1 MPVLV
6 IVQPAPLEADWT
18 WMRLGEPGEGPFA
31 MTFLHRWRASP
42 QVSSLVLD
50 GEVGPVWTKSSA
62 PRWGPAASTLT
73 DLGSQREDPYSHG
86 TSPDKL
92 GRWDSVWG
100 SGCAIR
106 YARTGAGQGDGEA
119 ASQPGGPGLIA
130 GAPSSRSH
138 THSGRSACEPA
149 PGDSPKGLGA
159 GTQGRI
165 TPGDG
170 SNQMSIDGRRL
181 KARWPPVR
189 RSAMWPSG
197 AWADRCYNMD
207 GPRRHLAQREK
218 PCTQT
223 AVVGMIPGR
232 RLVLAGGWRGGLF
245 CGCRAPFGVMP
256 PSRRELP
263 VTVAQP

>member
-86 TSPDKL
+86 TSLDKL

-119 ASQPGGPGLIA
+119 ASQPGRAGTNCRCTFLKKSQAQLPPGLRTRSWGQPQRA
-130 GAPSSRSH
+130 GRRDSGTRHTWRWKQPDVHRRPTAEGKVASRSAERH
-138 THSGRSACEPA
+138 VA
-149 PGDSPKGLGA
+149 
-159 GTQGRI
+159 
-165 TPGDG
+165 
-170 SNQMSIDGRRL
+170 
-181 KARWPPVR
+181 VR
-189 RSAMWPSG
+189 
-197 AWADRCYNMD
+197 
-207 GPRRHLAQREK
+207 
-218 PCTQT
+218 
-223 AVVGMIPGR
+223 GMG
-232 RLVLAGGWRGGLF
+232 
-245 CGCRAPFGVMP
+245 
-256 PSRRELP
+256 
-263 VTVAQP
+263 